1 MARTSLLFRELKKQ
15 IGELK
20 LDISEEEFENI
31 SNDNIERFLE
41 SLSNV
46 SDKRNMSYI
55 TYPIQEIL
63 FISFFAVLAN
73 ANNWIEIG
81 NFAIRKK
88 EWIGHFFNVDKGVPS
103 HDTIQRTLI
112 LVKPDELHTLISS
125 YIIQIVDKMEQLAKE
140 LDGNAEELK
149 KIVEAKE
156 ILSIDGKIS
165 RGSSR
170 EDTVSGKIA
179 PLNTLSAYSSK
190 YGMSLGQE
198 YIDEKTN
205 EIPAAP
211 ELINKLNIS
220 GMVVT
225 WDALNTQKDTVKAV
239 IKGKGDYVAA
249 LKGNQHNL
257 YQDVKLYFEED
268 VLKELKQKENCYKK
282 TIEKAHGNTEIREY
296 YITEDI
302 KWIEQKKEWSGL
314 KSIAYE
320 KKTIERANGEKTIEE
335 RYYITSLAE
344 DVELFSKSA
353 RGHWQVENNLHWQLD
368 FTFKEDANTTTE
380 KKGAKVLSVIKRN
393 VSTLLQIV
401 KDYYKMS
408 MSLLR
413 YQISLD
419 FEESIAE
426 LFDLLDVE
434 KLKKAY
440 ENKK

>member
-1 MARTSLLFRELKKQ
+1 MARTSLLFKELKKQ

-20 LDISEEEFENI
+20 LNINEELENI

-41 SLSNV
+41 SLSHI
-46 SDKRNMSYI
+46 SDKRNASYI

-73 ANNWIEIG
+73 ANSWIEIG

-88 EWIGHFFNVDKGVPS
+88 EWIGHFFDTDKGVPS
-103 HDTIQRTLI
+103 HDTIQRTLTLI
-112 LVKPDELHTLISS
+112 KPDELHTLMSS
-125 YIIQIVDKMEQLAKE
+125 YIMEIIDKMEQLAIE
-140 LDGNAEELK
+140 LDGNNEELK
-149 KIVEAKE
+149 KIVQEKE

-170 EDTVSGKIA
+170 EGTIDGKLA

-211 ELINKLNIS
+211 ELIKKLNIS
-220 GMVVT
+220 GTIVT

-239 IKGKGDYVAA
+239 IKGKGDYVAS

-257 YQDVKLYFEED
+257 YQDVKLYFNED

-282 TIEKAHGNTEIREY
+282 TIEKAHSNTEIREY

-314 KSIAYE
+314 KSIGYE
-320 KKTIERANGEKTIEE
+320 RKTIEKSNGEKTIEE
-335 RYYITSLAE
+335 RYYITSLIE
-344 DVELFSKSA
+344 DVEIFSKSV
-353 RGHWQVENNLHWQLD
+353 RGHWQVENNLHWHLD

-380 KKGAKVLSVIKRN
+380 KKGAKALSIIKRN

-413 YQISLD
+413 YQISID
-419 FEESIAE
+419 FEESVAE
-426 LFDLLDVE
+426 LFDLLDTE
-434 KLKKAY
+434 KLRNAY
-440 ENKK
+440 KTKE

>member
-55 TYPIQEIL
+55 IYPIQEIL

>member
-393 VSTLLQIV
+393 VLTLLQIV